1 MQLIGLKV
9 HPLFHLQQEDIKKRQ
24 STAFANFILSEVL
37 DTRVDA
43 RKWNLTFLR
52 ASRGIMQN
60 IPYI

>member
-9 HPLFHLQQEDIKKRQ
+9 HPLFHLQQENIKKRQ

-52 ASRGIMQN
+52 VSHQI
-60 IPYI
+60 

>member
-1 MQLIGLKV
+1 MTWARHSDSSDSNLKV
-9 HPLFHLQQEDIKKRQ
+9 HNPLNLLLQQEDLKKRQ

-52 ASRGIMQN
+52 VS
-60 IPYI
+60 